1 VIGDREKKYGI
12 EILKKTRTIKVRM
25 MNEREEWVYI
35 VAQAARRRHARYRR
49 GPLNGLGKGR
59 WWLLELV
66 MAFSPST
73 SLPQTITI

>member
-1 VIGDREKKYGI
+1 MLD
-12 EILKKTRTIKVRM
+12 
-25 MNEREEWVYI
+25 
-35 VAQAARRRHARYRR
+35 R